1 MNFSSEQSLADIG
14 RALTG
19 ASFVIGVFICINLFI
34 LYRVIVQALRK
45 ERSLVVSAKNRLL
58 LGVAVVIYGALIYVL
73 HESYK
78 WLKSE
83 FVDLQAVSTQ
93 MSIVYWLSIGLIGL
107 YILYYTLTLFY
118 KKEGTDSIEAH
129 QDYQNQKTL

>member
-1 MNFSSEQSLADIG
+1 LNFSSEQSLADIG

-19 ASFVIGVFICINLFI
+19 ASFVIGVFICINFI
-34 LYRVIVQALRK
+34 YFIQSHCTGSERK

-118 KKEGTDSIEAH
+118 KKKGRNSFC
-129 QDYQNQKTL
+129 